1 MSKKKLFDLRTLTA
15 VGMLAAVAY
24 AVTAACHF
32 LIPIRIS
39 GFLSIDLKDCL
50 LVIGGFMYHPVIG
63 IILAALVSL
72 LEMITFSGTGP
83 IGFLMNLLSSSLF
96 VGVAALI
103 YHRKR
108 TMSGAVTGLLAGV
121 LATAAGM
128 LLWNW
133 LVTPWYM
140 HVDRAVV
147 EGMLLPVILP
157 FNLLKGGINATLSL
171 LLYRPLTSALRS
183 ARLLPPAVSG
193 KARGTTLAV
202 VFIAGFLLATLTLVF
217 LVWGG
222 VL

>member
-1 MSKKKLFDLRTLTA
+1 MSDKKIFDLRTLAT
-15 VGMLAAVAY
+15 VGMLAAMAY

-32 LIPIRIS
+32 LIPIKIS

-50 LVIGGFMYHPVIG
+50 LVIGGFMYHPVVGLIMS
-63 IILAALVSL
+63 LVVSL

-96 VGVAALI
+96 VCTAALI

-108 TMSGAVTGLLAGV
+108 TMSGAVLGLVCGV

-133 LVTPWYM
+133 MVTPWYM

-147 EGMLLPVILP
+147 ESMLLPVILP
-157 FNLLKGGINATLSL
+157 FNLLKGGINAALSL
-171 LLYRPLTSALRS
+171 LLYRPLTAALRS
-183 ARLLPPAVSG
+183 ARLLPPSAAG
-193 KARGTTLAV
+193 KTRDTTLV
-202 VFIAGFLLATLTLVF
+202 VVLVAGFLLVSLTLAF
-217 LVWGG
+217 LAWGG